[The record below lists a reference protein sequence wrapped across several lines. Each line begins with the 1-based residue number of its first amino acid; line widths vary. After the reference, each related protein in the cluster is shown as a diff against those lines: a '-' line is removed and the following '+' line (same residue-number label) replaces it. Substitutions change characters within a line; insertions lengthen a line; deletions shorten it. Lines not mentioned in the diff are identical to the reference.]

1 MLVSSEGALCVLEC
15 EGRNCSFRLR
25 RCVLGD
31 LPAPGLH
38 CGSAGDPKSM
48 CSCQKPSH
56 VCVVCAVV
64 DGCGC
69 GLGRALVGVT
79 GSWPSALNAQ
89 NLSFPY
95 DKCIHALYIVLV
107 IPKLMSVNACS
118 SNQCLVD
125 DP

>member
-1 MLVSSEGALCVLEC
+1 MLVSSEGALCVLER

-64 DGCGC
+64 DRSWLW
-69 GLGRALVGVT
+69 LGQGIGRSDWILA
-79 GSWPSALNAQ
+79 
-89 NLSFPY
+89 
-95 DKCIHALYIVLV
+95 KCI
-107 IPKLMSVNACS
+107 KCS
-118 SNQCLVD
+118 E
-125 DP
+125 P